1 MKKDRAIL
9 KAADIFDIPADIK
22 GGLLHIE
29 MEGRRGVFIENHKG
43 IISISEEEIEVNSP
57 EGSVFVTGSSL
68 KVGAM
73 NGDELRVEGKI
84 EKIEFGRGGR

>member
-1 MKKDRAIL
+1 MKKDRVIL
-9 KAADIFDIPADIK
+9 KAADMFDIPADIK

-29 MEGRRGVFIENHKG
+29 TEGRRAVFLENHKG
-43 IISISEEEIEVNSP
+43 IVSISEEEIEVNSS
-57 EGSVFVTGSSL
+57 EGSVFVSGSRL

-73 NGDELRVEGKI
+73 NGDELKIEGVI